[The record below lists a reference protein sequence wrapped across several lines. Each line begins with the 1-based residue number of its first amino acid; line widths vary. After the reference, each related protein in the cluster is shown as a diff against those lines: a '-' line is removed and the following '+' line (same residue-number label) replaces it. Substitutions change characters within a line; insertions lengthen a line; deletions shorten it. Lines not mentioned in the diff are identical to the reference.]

1 MRATTEAV
9 PMKLYDS
16 KLSPYANRVRL
27 QLYLKGIDAQLI
39 DVPQGGSHTA
49 DYAKMNP
56 LEKIPTLDDGGF
68 YVPESGVIGEYIED
82 TRPTPSLRP
91 ADPKERVRMRVM
103 FNIADQYILNP
114 LFELFEQANP
124 KTRDAKVTD
133 EQLTELAKGLK
144 GLEHFISSGKYAM
157 GTQASLADCALVPS
171 LFFAAAMGPMFG
183 GDLLAATPKVKAYWG
198 AVQADPS
205 VAKVVKEMTAALQ
218 DYMSRAQ

>member
-1 MRATTEAV
+1 
-9 PMKLYDS
+9 MKLYDS

-91 ADPKERVRMRVM
+91 ADAKERVRMRVM

-114 LFELFEQANP
+114 LFELFEQIDP
-124 KTRDAKVTD
+124 KVRNAKVVD

-144 GLEHFISSGKYAM
+144 GLEHFVSPGKYAM
-157 GTQASLADCALVPS
+157 GANASLADCALVPS
-171 LFFAAAMGPMFG
+171 LFFVAGIGPMLG
-183 GDLLAATPKVKAYWG
+183 QPDLLAATPKVKAYWG

-205 VAKVVKEMTAALQ
+205 VMKVIAEMQAALVA
-218 DYMSRAQ
+218 YMSQPR

>member
-1 MRATTEAV
+1 
-9 PMKLYDS
+9 MKLYDS

-49 DYAKMNP
+49 DYATMNP

-68 YVPESGVIGEYIED
+68 YVPESGVIGEYLED

-91 ADPKERVRMRVM
+91 ADPKERVKMRVM

-114 LFELFEQANP
+114 LFELFEQIDP
-124 KTRDAKVTD
+124 KVRNAAVVD

-144 GLEHFISSGKYAM
+144 GLEHFIAPGKYAM
-157 GTQASLADCALVPS
+157 GANASLADCALVPS
-171 LFFAAAMGPMFG
+171 LFFVAGIGPMLG
-183 GDLLAATPKVKAYWG
+183 QADLLAATPKVKAYWC

-205 VAKVVKEMTAALQ
+205 VAKVVKEMTKALTE
-218 DYMSRAQ
+218 YMSRPQ